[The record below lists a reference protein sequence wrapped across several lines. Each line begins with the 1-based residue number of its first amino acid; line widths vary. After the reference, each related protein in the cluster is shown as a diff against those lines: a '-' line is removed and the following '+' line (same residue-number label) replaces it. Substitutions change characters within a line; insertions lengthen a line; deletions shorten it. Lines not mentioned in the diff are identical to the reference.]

1 MNDHIIVDLE
11 GIIADIYRKS
21 FSFLEGDTETK
32 DFK

>member
-11 GIIADIYRKS
+11 GIIADIYCKS
-21 FSFLEGDTETK
+21 SFLEEDTETK